1 MTSRRESVLSLK
13 PTVVLADTTTGPA
26 EAIDQIRDAGIPLVV
41 VDPAKGLD
49 DVERR
54 IDTVAEALGVPAAG
68 TELKKRTES
77 RIAAVQKTIP
87 DHADGKKPRVAF
99 LYLRGSA
106 SVYLLGG
113 AESGASSLLEAAG
126 AVDAGKASGLNNYF
140 TAITSEALA
149 KAAPDAI
156 LLMSKGLDS
165 VGGMDGLVKIP
176 GIAETPAGM
185 DCRVR
190 SDRRRRA
197 ADLRPA
203 HRPGA
208 RRDRRAAAPEG
219 RQGPVTTSYEE
230 RTGSCSPR
238 RTPPCGRS
246 ESRRPQ
252 VPAQQ
257 SVRAHRRRLLSRCS
271 PGVCSPPRS
280 VRTPSPSGRPQLAP
294 APDRA
299 GGQPLDRGRESVL
312 ERPAP
317 PRRPRAP
324 RRRLA
329 GCAGALMQGVFGNPL
344 AEPGVIGISAGAA
357 VGAVASIALGLT
369 FFSATGRSPSSRSSP
384 VSPPSCSSIRSRAPA
399 AGPRS

>member
-1 MTSRRESVLSLK
+1 MRITQDFAPRGPQGPGSGQAFGRRPVRGRAGAALTAAMALALLLTGCGGGNGSASAGPKGAQSSADADRVEPLAAAPAPKLPVTVDSADGTKVTVDSTDRIVPLTGSLSEIVFTLGFGKQVVARDITATFEQAEKLPVVTRAHDVSAESVLSLK

-49 DVERR
+49 DVGRR

-68 TELKKRTES
+68 TELKRRTES

-126 AVDAGKASGLNNYF
+126 AVDAGKASGLNKDF

-185 DCRVR
+185 DRRVVAIDDGVLLNYGPR
-190 SDRRRRA
+190 TDRVLA
-197 ADLRPA
+197 GIVEQLY
-203 HRPGA
+203 
-208 RRDRRAAAPEG
+208 PEG
-219 RQGPVTTSYEE
+219 GK
-230 RTGSCSPR
+230 
-238 RTPPCGRS
+238 GR
-246 ESRRPQ
+246 
-252 VPAQQ
+252 
-257 SVRAHRRRLLSRCS
+257 
-271 PGVCSPPRS
+271 
-280 VRTPSPSGRPQLAP
+280 
-294 APDRA
+294 
-299 GGQPLDRGRESVL
+299 
-312 ERPAP
+312 
-317 PRRPRAP
+317 
-324 RRRLA
+324 
-329 GCAGALMQGVFGNPL
+329 
-344 AEPGVIGISAGAA
+344 
-357 VGAVASIALGLT
+357 
-369 FFSATGRSPSSRSSP
+369 
-384 VSPPSCSSIRSRAPA
+384 
-399 AGPRS
+399 